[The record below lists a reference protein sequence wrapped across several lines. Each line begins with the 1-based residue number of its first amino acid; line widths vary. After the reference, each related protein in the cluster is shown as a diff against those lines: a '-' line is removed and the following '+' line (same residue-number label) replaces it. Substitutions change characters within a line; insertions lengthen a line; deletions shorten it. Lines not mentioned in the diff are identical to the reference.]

1 MNRDVCEHFTPAG
14 IPCIKCQT
22 SPRLEKA
29 MFPKRYAECKVDGNE
44 VLCHS
49 DRVLLAMSE
58 YESELA
64 SLRQKQVLWEAGN
77 RELADRLEARDV
89 AIDALRAEKERA
101 EETARELISLRDML
115 ILCGEEEC
123 RDVQGYPQK
132 LRALIDGL
140 IVMRRK
146 AERAEAERDEAIRM
160 RDRHAEASKAQ
171 NEDITALMAER
182 DAALKDAALWRKHS
196 DVVKATYVPGALH
209 VRVTMSA
216 EASRTEKCWQVE
228 YVISTDEMESGVLKN
243 HIIGMKTEQK
253 VAELFAAID
262 AARKGQQ

>member
-1 MNRDVCEHFTPAG
+1 
-14 IPCIKCQT
+14 
-22 SPRLEKA
+22 

-101 EETARELISLRDML
+101 EREAANVSYAHACEVTLR
-115 ILCGEEEC
+115 
-123 RDVQGYPQK
+123 
-132 LRALIDGL
+132 
-140 IVMRRK
+140 
-146 AERAEAERDEAIRM
+146 ERAEAERDEAIRM

-262 AARKGQQ
+262 AARKGEQ

>member
-29 MFPKRYAECKVDGNE
+29 MGDTGQMPA
-44 VLCHS
+44 
-49 DRVLLAMSE
+49 SE
-58 YESELA
+58 QYLNWLKYPNSYKPPTHEDWLRELA

-89 AIDALRAEKERA
+89 AIDALRAEK
-101 EETARELISLRDML
+101 
-115 ILCGEEEC
+115 
-123 RDVQGYPQK
+123 
-132 LRALIDGL
+132 
-140 IVMRRK
+140 
-146 AERAEAERDEAIRM
+146 ERAEAERDEAIRM

-196 DVVKATYVPGALH
+196 DVVKATYVPGAIH

-262 AARKGQQ
+262 AARKGQ

>member
-1 MNRDVCEHFTPAG
+1 MTDPNKAAVTESNAES
-14 IPCIKCQT
+14 

-89 AIDALRAEKERA
+89 AIDALRAEK
-101 EETARELISLRDML
+101 
-115 ILCGEEEC
+115 
-123 RDVQGYPQK
+123 
-132 LRALIDGL
+132 
-140 IVMRRK
+140 
-146 AERAEAERDEAIRM
+146 ERAEAERDEAIRM